1 MYKFF
6 ANKLEDGIF
15 YFSDEIQKHFK
26 VLRFNKENIIVN
38 YENKFYECQFVFP
51 NSAKLVKELD
61 INNELDYKLC
71 VAIPL
76 IKQNHFEIA
85 LQKAVELGAYEIYV
99 FQSQYVDKSNL
110 NFASKKQRYEKIIFE
125 ACQQSFR
132 NYIPRLHDPI
142 SFSEL
147 CVLDIKNKVLAYE
160 NKKNNE
166 LIKDC
171 QDALIIVGPEG
182 GFSQQEIDYAI
193 SCNVRIV
200 SLTKTILRAETALIY
215 MLSKLN

>member
-1 MYKFF
+1 MLLKTT
-6 ANKLEDGIF
+6 LW
-15 YFSDEIQKHFK
+15 
-26 VLRFNKENIIVN
+26 
-38 YENKFYECQFVFP
+38 
-51 NSAKLVKELD
+51 
-61 INNELDYKLC
+61 
-71 VAIPL
+71 
-76 IKQNHFEIA
+76 
-85 LQKAVELGAYEIYV
+85 
-99 FQSQYVDKSNL
+99 
-110 NFASKKQRYEKIIFE
+110 KIIFE

-132 NYIPRLHDPI
+132 NCIPILHDPI
-142 SFSEL
+142 SFNNL
-147 CVLDIKNKVLAYE
+147 CLLDIKNKVLAYE

-171 QDALIIVGPEG
+171 QDVLIIVGPEG